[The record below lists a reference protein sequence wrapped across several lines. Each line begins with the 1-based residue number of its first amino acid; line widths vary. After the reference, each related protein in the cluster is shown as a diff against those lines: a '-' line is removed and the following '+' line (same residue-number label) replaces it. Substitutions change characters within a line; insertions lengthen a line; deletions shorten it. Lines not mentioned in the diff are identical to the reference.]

1 MIEVDGSLENVVVG
15 ETAVSLVDGRKGKLY
30 YRGLSIDK
38 LARWTFAEAAAW
50 VLHGERAQGAHLEAQ
65 LAAGAALSER
75 ENALVLSYP
84 EGLHPMQVLQSVV
97 VALDETPLFQAYGE
111 AAQGLAIA
119 AKLPTI
125 AATRLAG
132 RPLPNS
138 AEPNYIRRFLA
149 QIGAPADRAVRRAF
163 EVVQILQL
171 EHGLNASTFTAKVI
185 ASTMAP
191 VENVLAGAIGAL
203 HGRLHGGADQAA
215 LEAADAVQDA
225 CRAADFVDGCI
236 ARKEKVM
243 GMGHREYRALDPRA
257 KHAKELARTL
267 TAGTP
272 HERTFAILAAME
284 RRFSERMAAR
294 GKALHANVEFYKGI
308 IYRSLGLPP
317 SYFTCGFAMA
327 RVFGYLAHFMESRR
341 NNRLIRP
348 AVRYVGPAPACPN
361 PA

>member
-15 ETAVSLVDGRKGKLY
+15 ETAVSLVDGPKGRLC
-30 YRGLSIDK
+30 YRGLSIDE
-38 LARWTFAEAAAW
+38 LVRWSFAEVAAW
-50 VLHGERAQGAHLEAQ
+50 VLCGERDQGPYLEAQ

-75 ENALVLSYP
+75 ENALVLSHR

-97 VALDETPLFQAYGE
+97 VALDETHLFQAFGE

-119 AKLPTI
+119 AKLPAI
-125 AATRLAG
+125 VATRLAG
-132 RPLPNS
+132 RPLLHS
-138 AEPNYIRRFLA
+138 AEPSYIRRFLA
-149 QIGAPADRAVRRAF
+149 QIGAPANRAARHAF

-171 EHGLNASTFTAKVI
+171 EHGFNAGTFTARII
-185 ASTMAP
+185 ASTLAP

-215 LEAADAVQDA
+215 LESADAVHDPR
-225 CRAADFVDGCI
+225 RAADFVDGCM

-243 GMGHREYRALDPRA
+243 GMGHREYRVLDPRA
-257 KHAKELARTL
+257 KHAKELARAL
-267 TAGTP
+267 TTGTP
-272 HERTFAILAAME
+272 HERTFATLAAME
-284 RRFSERMAAR
+284 RRCNERMAER

-308 IYRSLGLPP
+308 IYRCLGLPP
-317 SYFTCGFAMA
+317 NYFTCGFAMA

-348 AVRYVGPAPACPN
+348 AVRYVGPAPA
-361 PA
+361 